1 MCNVPLIGVMRIVI
15 LDRSERKWTHLLL
28 GKSRKIQNQIVR
40 AVHLVETA
48 LWNLPAKSK
57 QAHPAHI
64 LKGRKAQCTDHRVG
78 ALMRSRSGCRIRCI
92 CCGLCVPL
100 LCLGRFPWCSVR
112 IQLADHMTDRIHQ
125 IPQWHLFVCAKS
137 DRHTMILQKLRLH
150 HRRDALHLNMFLFL
164 DEF

>member
-1 MCNVPLIGVMRIVI
+1 MPIYKTAFIYFSQLHQHFKSLLFHDTNSLLSDMCNVPLIGIMCIVI

-28 GKSRKIQNQIVR
+28 GKSRKIQNKIVR

-57 QAHPAHI
+57 QTHPAHI

-78 ALMRSRSGCRIRCI
+78 ALMRSRSGCRIRRI

-100 LCLGRFPWCSVR
+100 LCLGRFPWCSIR

-125 IPQWHLFVCAKS
+125 IPQ
-137 DRHTMILQKLRLH
+137 
-150 HRRDALHLNMFLFL
+150 
-164 DEF
+164 